1 MAKDEREDKHH
12 DLEKNANPTTC
23 CSFPGVVLL
32 ASAGDIWIVISWCS
46 SSFAINRPAAA
57 QLLLWLHFPS
67 ILESSPSV
75 PSETSFSGDSAS
87 SSLKLPD
94 LGTISG
100 SGCATWW
107 FLLCLNTP
115 DIGDRLRAG
124 LFAPD
129 LLSNKPLVT
138 SLFKACFSPFYKSAP
153 HPKLCRRCR
162 KMRALVCGFCREK

>member
-1 MAKDEREDKHH
+1 M
-12 DLEKNANPTTC
+12 PTQ
-23 CSFPGVVLL
+23 
-32 ASAGDIWIVISWCS
+32 
-46 SSFAINRPAAA
+46 RPAAPSLEWLYWHLPEISGSPFVGVYLHSPLTV
-57 QLLLWLHFPS
+57 LLLLNFFQWPHFPS

-75 PSETSFSGDSAS
+75 PSGTSFSGDSAS

-107 FLLCLNTP
+107 FLLCLNTFN
-115 DIGDRLRAG
+115 IGDRLRAG

-129 LLSNKPLVT
+129 LPSDKPIVT